1 VPQSRFRGFPPQTVE
16 FYERLAAD
24 NTRAFWQAHR
34 AEYDGYVRAP
44 METLAAELSDEF
56 GPMHLFRPH
65 RDIRFSKD
73 KTPYKV
79 HQGGVTEGEGGE
91 VYYCHV
97 SADELLAASG
107 YYMMA
112 PDQLE
117 RFRTAVADDHSG
129 PLLDEAV
136 ATTARAGLSISGTNE
151 LKTAPRGYPKDH
163 PRIRFLRMK
172 GLTASRSWPP
182 RRWWNSRE
190 VVARIAGTW
199 REARPVNDWLGRYV
213 GPSELPP
220 REAR

>member
-1 VPQSRFRGFPPQTVE
+1 MPEPRFRGFPPQTIE

-34 AEYDGYVRAP
+34 SEYDEYVRAP
-44 METLAAELSDEF
+44 MEALAAQLSGEF

-65 RDIRFSKD
+65 RDVRFSKD
-73 KTPYKV
+73 KSPYKV

-112 PDQLE
+112 SDQLE
-117 RFRTAVADDHSG
+117 RFRAAAADDDSG
-129 PLLDEAV
+129 SLLAEAV
-136 ATTARAGLSISGTNE
+136 AITAASGLSISGRDE
-151 LKTAPRGYPKDH
+151 LKTAPRGYAKDH

-182 RRWWNSRE
+182 RRWWNSAE
-190 VVARIAGTW
+190 VVERIAGAW

-220 REAR
+220 PDPR